1 LHASTSIVGPTV
13 GRQIKEG
20 DILYVDVPES
30 HIQELKKF
38 ADYLTEDEKE
48 TLEEIKEIK
57 ARRAS

>member
-1 LHASTSIVGPTV
+1 M
-13 GRQIKEG
+13 
-20 DILYVDVPES
+20 DVPES

-57 ARRAS
+57 AKRAS

>member
-1 LHASTSIVGPTV
+1 M
-13 GRQIKEG
+13 KEG

-57 ARRAS
+57 AKRAS